1 MAVAFLRRLA
11 GAAPVPVFPAIG
23 AEMRGAADDLFLDS
37 RLIRGNSVRH
47 ARILLVAGPVREAD
61 QDDLRRLHDQM
72 LHPRATLWW
81 KSNPGTGFP
90 QPTTSHD
97 DAPVAAIE
105 AIHRALIEGTR
116 DSEPDILPDE
126 PPHPWR
132 GKGDYGQGGE
142 GMMGG
147 TPYGRPMAM
156 TDDDLRDGL
165 ALDAYTAPF
174 GPFLPMLPP
183 GLKLS
188 ITLQGDVIQTASLLR
203 PPFPQAKSAD
213 AKVASLRNLARFLPV
228 LGLEA
233 HAVRCLEAARSFSAG
248 RSGELA
254 RIGQLLRW
262 SGALAAIPAGI
273 GMVEG
278 ADVRMRVER
287 WLSELD
293 DSQPGT
299 FDDSAT
305 KPPLESA
312 RLVDLLR
319 GREWTEAVLIANSF
333 DAETLISLAPVEAS
347 DDEAKDRDGEAE
359 NHETGHQG
367 HAAGNPPEAHAHGA
381 PSA

>member
-1 MAVAFLRRLA
+1 MAIALLRRLA
-11 GAAPVPVFPAIG
+11 GAAPVPVFAAVG
-23 AEMRGAADDLFLDS
+23 ARMRAAADDLFLDS
-37 RLIRGNSVRH
+37 RLTRTNSVRH
-47 ARILLVAGPVREAD
+47 ARILLVAGPVRETD
-61 QDDLRRLHDQM
+61 QDDIRRLHDQM

-81 KSNPGTGFP
+81 KSNPGPDFAEPATWDE
-90 QPTTSHD
+90 D
-97 DAPVAAIE
+97 DPVAVLE
-105 AIHRALIEGTR
+105 AIHRALIDGTR

-126 PPHPWR
+126 PPNPWR

-188 ITLQGDVIQTASLLR
+188 VTLQGDVIQTAKLSR

-213 AKVASLRNLARFLPV
+213 RKVNALRALARFLPV

-233 HAVRCLEAARSFSAG
+233 QAVRCLEAARILSAG
-248 RSGELA
+248 KAIELN
-254 RIGQLLRW
+254 RIRQLLRW
-262 SGALAAIPAGI
+262 SGALAAIPPGI
-273 GMVEG
+273 GVGEG
-278 ADVRMRVER
+278 ADVRMRFER
-287 WLSELD
+287 WLAALD

-305 KPPLESA
+305 TSSLKSA
-312 RLVDLLR
+312 CLVDLLR
-319 GREWTEAVLIANSF
+319 GREWSEAILIANSF
-333 DAETLISLAPVEAS
+333 DTETLISLAPVEAE
-347 DDEAKDRDGEAE
+347 DAEADDRDRKDENQM
-359 NHETGHQG
+359 NHEGHG
-367 HAAGNPPEAHAHGA
+367 AGNPPEAHAHGA
-381 PSA
+381 PGA